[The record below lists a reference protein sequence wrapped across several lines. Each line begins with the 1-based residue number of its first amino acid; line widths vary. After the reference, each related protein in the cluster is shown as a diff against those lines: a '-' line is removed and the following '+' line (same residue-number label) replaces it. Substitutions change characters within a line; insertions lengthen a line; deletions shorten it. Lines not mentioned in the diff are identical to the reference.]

1 MYNVSDSFKEAM
13 SAKVRHIEAIVE
25 QYNKEAYNANSK
37 VLPEATY
44 TPTDRLVRFTVE
56 RVGDESKFF
65 GFGICQKINIKL
77 IDTNRELNIT
87 TNNFFKVKYLY
98 NEEIAEP
105 YPKFYVTEVNRDE
118 NTNELSIT
126 AYDILYN
133 ANTVKLKDVVY
144 LDDYITLPDR
154 INCCYLALG
163 DPHIGRG
170 FMCEHRYWWDMV
182 YDESLGFEPD
192 TPIKE
197 ILDKAAEVMG
207 CVYYVNYNAVV
218 FRQYNYL
225 EYTGKY
231 YFGKEDITPDK
242 YFTLKSKTNRK
253 LTTIASVTELEDNVS
268 VTTGEIGTTQY
279 LRDNNLI
286 ANRADIAD
294 FLNGILTDMGGFI
307 INQFE
312 CEWRGNP
319 LLEPADSL
327 FITTKDGQVVRSYL
341 INDNVIYD
349 GTFKET
355 TSWNYVDNT
364 EETESTPATL
374 GDTIKQTFARVDKA
388 NKEITLIAS
397 KVDENNT
404 KVSQLLLD
412 TEAISASV
420 SDTTNTIDTLTGEL
434 NTVIKDVSAKMTSEE
449 VSIAINEAISNG
461 ANSVSTSTGYTFN
474 SDGLNITKTG
484 SEISTLINEDGMRVS
499 KNNEEVLTADNT
511 GVNAINLTARQY
523 LIIGSRSRFEDY
535 GSNRTG
541 CFWIGG

>member
-1 MYNVSDSFKEAM
+1 MYRVSNEFKEAVK
-13 SAKVRHIEAIVE
+13 AQVRNIYAEVDLYDIEA
-25 QYNKEAYNANSK
+25 YKADKEVK
-37 VLPEATY
+37 PIATY
-44 TPTDRLVRFTVE
+44 KPSDRLISFTVE
-56 RVGDESKFF
+56 RSGDESKFF
-65 GFGICQKINIKL
+65 GFGICQKINVKL
-77 IDTNRELNIT
+77 IDTKRELNISTKNFLDVRYIHT
-87 TNNFFKVKYLY
+87 TG
-98 NEEIAEP
+98 EEATP
-105 YPKFYVTEVNRDE
+105 YPKFFVTEVHRDE

-133 ANTVKLKDVVY
+133 ANKVKLKDVVY

-154 INCCYLALG
+154 INCIFLSLG
-163 DPHIGRG
+163 DPYIGRG
-170 FMCEHRYWWDMV
+170 FNSEHRYWWDMV

-192 TPIKE
+192 TPVKE

-207 CVYYVNYNAVV
+207 CVYYVNFNAVV

-225 EYTGKY
+225 ENFGY
-231 YFGKEDITPDK
+231 YIGKEELTPDN
-242 YFTLKSKTNRK
+242 YYTLKSGTNRK
-253 LTTIASVTELEDNVS
+253 LTTIASVTELGDNIS
-268 VTTGEIGTTQY
+268 VTTGASGTTQY

-286 ANRADIAD
+286 ANRADID
-294 FLNGILTDMGGFI
+294 TFLNDILTDMGNFT

-319 LLEPADSL
+319 LLEPLDSF
-327 FITTKDGQVVRSYL
+327 FITTKDGNIVRSYL
-341 INDNVIYD
+341 INDKITYD

-355 TSWNYVDNT
+355 SSWNFIDND
-364 EETESTPATL
+364 EETETTPATI
-374 GDTIKQTFARVDKA
+374 GDTIKQTYARVDKA
-388 NKEITLIAS
+388 NKQIALMAS

-420 SDTTNTIDTLTGEL
+420 TDTNNTIDTLTGEL

-449 VSIAINEAISNG
+449 VSIAINTAMSNG

-523 LIIGSRSRFEDY
+523 LIVGSKSRFEDY
-535 GSNRTG
+535 GERTG